1 MTGIKI
7 SIGVTLKFVV
17 IEYVLVVYC
26 ACQYVYCSPRNLG
39 NVTKVP
45 TRYTKVKEKTSP
57 SR

>member
-1 MTGIKI
+1 MTGLKI
-7 SIGVTLKFVV
+7 SIGVTQFVV

-26 ACQYVYCSPRNLG
+26 PFQYVYCSPRNLG